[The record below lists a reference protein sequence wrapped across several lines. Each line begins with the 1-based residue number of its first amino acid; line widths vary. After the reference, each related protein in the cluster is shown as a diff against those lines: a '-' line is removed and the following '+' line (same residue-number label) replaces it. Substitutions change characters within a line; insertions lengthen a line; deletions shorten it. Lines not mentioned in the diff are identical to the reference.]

1 MMKMSTAMTRII
13 QGETR
18 FKKILKFSNIGMSIL
33 MRRRTARK
41 MAVTEATVMRRN
53 WPLASEVC
61 YDMLK
66 RSRMLS
72 HVVLKDEVLRLL
84 FAIVRNA
91 LSQFVCFNVQVSS
104 LQCTLS

>member
-1 MMKMSTAMTRII
+1 MGKGGKPALVKMSTAMTRII

-66 RSRMLS
+66 RLLKSRMLS
-72 HVVLKDEVLRLL
+72 HVVLKDEVL
-84 FAIVRNA
+84 
-91 LSQFVCFNVQVSS
+91 S
-104 LQCTLS
+104 

>member
-1 MMKMSTAMTRII
+1 MRPGSRK
-13 QGETR
+13 
-18 FKKILKFSNIGMSIL
+18 FKTFSNIGMSIL

-66 RSRMLS
+66 KLLKSRMLS
-72 HVVLKDEVLRLL
+72 HVILKDGVLG
-84 FAIVRNA
+84 
-91 LSQFVCFNVQVSS
+91 
-104 LQCTLS
+104 